1 MKIDLAFGVALV
13 GLLLVLSGGLYIQHH
28 RIERLSAEV
37 SLAQAETKAARE
49 AVRVEYRTQTKIRT
63 IFVEAEGAKA
73 NVQTL
78 PDPECAKPEP
88 LLNGWRDGI
97 ERVRQAVKADDTAS
111 GS

>member
-1 MKIDLAFGVALV
+1 MRVDLAIGVAFA
-13 GLLLVLSGGLYIQHH
+13 VLALMLSFGIYVQNH
-28 RIERLSAEV
+28 RIERLKAEV
-37 SLAQAETKAARE
+37 SLAQAETEAARE

-63 IFVEAEGAKA
+63 IYVEAEGAKA
-73 NVQTL
+73 HVQTL

-97 ERVRQAVKADDTAS
+97 ERVRQAVKADDTTG